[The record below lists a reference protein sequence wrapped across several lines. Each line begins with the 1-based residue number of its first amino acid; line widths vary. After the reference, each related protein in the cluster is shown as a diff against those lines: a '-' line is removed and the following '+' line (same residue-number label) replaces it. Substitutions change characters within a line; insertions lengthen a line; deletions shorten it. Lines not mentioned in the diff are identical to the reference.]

1 MNSILTT
8 VYNFSSNR
16 QKERFEMILDPL
28 QAMLVLSTI
37 SFLPVGTKLH
47 IHQNIL
53 YYQCEGWQ
61 QSFIRL
67 YNNDHKQDLY
77 FLFNVLMRYSTFYQH
92 LKKTRLFDL
101 LLTLASNGIDK
112 LIITYQSANDPT
124 LTSMLNLYKVILNNP
139 TKYVKDETVTSA
151 LGQIDALKDIDKI
164 FINIHTI
171 YTDNE
176 LSTLYYMLCVMND
189 ANAEDVPDHTR
200 SLTRWLKPKCRIIRK
215 WIAEHIVY

>member
-1 MNSILTT
+1 MESILNNI
-8 VYNFSSNR
+8 YKYASNR
-16 QKERFEMILDPL
+16 PKERFEMILDPL
-28 QAMLVLSTI
+28 QAMIVLSII

-77 FLFNVLMRYSTFYQH
+77 FLFNVIMRYSTFYQH
-92 LKKTRLFDL
+92 LKETPLFNL
-101 LLTLASNGIDK
+101 VLSLASNGIDK

-139 TKYVKDETVTSA
+139 TKYAKDITITSS
-151 LGQIDALKDIDKI
+151 LDQIDTLKDIDKI
-164 FINIHTI
+164 FINIHKI
-171 YTDNE
+171 YTENE
-176 LSTLYYMLCVMND
+176 LSTLYYMLSVINQ
-189 ANAEDVPDHTR
+189 ANAADISDHTR
-200 SLTRWLKPKCRIIRK
+200 SLTRWLKPKCRMIRK